1 MLKKSLGIALLC
13 IMGQAYSAEIVVTTT
28 EDIVRDDKECSLRE
42 AVQYINQGMD
52 KPYLGCG
59 DDKPVPVIKLKEKEI
74 YKLNS
79 PLQIIRSMYIHTTY
93 EKKMGD
99 NLEDGLSNA
108 TIRIMDNLPANTL
121 GGIFNIANS
130 ETVSE
135 KNQTVSV
142 RLREVTLEGC
152 GAISCKVS
160 KGGLIYNQ
168 GKLTLEY
175 VKLHRGMANDGGAIY
190 IAGINKTDQTK
201 NGSLTVQNSLL
212 ENNTANE
219 GGAIYNELPNF
230 HIRQSVISKNTT
242 TATSSRSSNIYT
254 EDVLSNEETDVLV
267 LPQSSIYSSTLY
279 GNTGAAVTILDAIA
293 INNTTIINNSIGVK
307 FDVVNKP
314 GYLANSIVLN
324 NPGST
329 SANTDQNCQFS
340 SEQVKMSSI
349 LQNNLV
355 GNSCGTGASIYANEI
370 LDDAYTVLAGDQLE
384 GKCPNIT
391 TSANAILCPYF
402 KNEKQFLGYFRPRIL
417 MTYTNLNTTPILNKG
432 EQNTDKTKAGCV
444 GYDQR
449 GKSPFGKCDR
459 GAIEIQDSRDTSL
472 VGQDLLIGK
481 LNNQVARISI
491 IEALGDSD
499 LLPKEKCKEVVLD
512 HPQGEEWQDGCLLIE
527 QQAHVSSKGT
537 VSLDLDGN
545 LVYTPRNPKAGADLF
560 TIRVVTTM
568 NRFDSNAAYLPIRVN
583 IVMEAENN
591 MKSDKVKTSG
601 GATSIFWLVLLMGGL
616 TWRKLKK

>member
-1 MLKKSLGIALLC
+1 
-13 IMGQAYSAEIVVTTT
+13 
-28 EDIVRDDKECSLRE
+28 
-42 AVQYINQGMD
+42 
-52 KPYLGCG
+52 
-59 DDKPVPVIKLKEKEI
+59 
-74 YKLNS
+74 
-79 PLQIIRSMYIHTTY
+79 
-93 EKKMGD
+93 
-99 NLEDGLSNA
+99 
-108 TIRIMDNLPANTL
+108 
-121 GGIFNIANS
+121 
-130 ETVSE
+130 
-135 KNQTVSV
+135 
-142 RLREVTLEGC
+142 
-152 GAISCKVS
+152 
-160 KGGLIYNQ
+160 
-168 GKLTLEY
+168 
-175 VKLHRGMANDGGAIY
+175 
-190 IAGINKTDQTK
+190 
-201 NGSLTVQNSLL
+201 
-212 ENNTANE
+212 
-219 GGAIYNELPNF
+219 
-230 HIRQSVISKNTT
+230 
-242 TATSSRSSNIYT
+242 
-254 EDVLSNEETDVLV
+254 
-267 LPQSSIYSSTLY
+267 
-279 GNTGAAVTILDAIA
+279 
-293 INNTTIINNSIGVK
+293 
-307 FDVVNKP
+307 
-314 GYLANSIVLN
+314 
-324 NPGST
+324 
-329 SANTDQNCQFS
+329 
-340 SEQVKMSSI
+340 
-349 LQNNLV
+349 
-355 GNSCGTGASIYANEI
+355 
-370 LDDAYTVLAGDQLE
+370 
-384 GKCPNIT
+384 
-391 TSANAILCPYF
+391 
-402 KNEKQFLGYFRPRIL
+402 
-417 MTYTNLNTTPILNKG
+417 MTYTSLNTTPILNKG